1 MEKDQNTFRQ
11 TARFYDQDNR
21 DVAKHD
27 IHFYLHLAN
36 QIRGDILELACGT
49 GRVTIPI
56 AKQGHE
62 IWGLDLSTQMLAE
75 FERKLTKL
83 PSEITNRIHLMKG
96 DMADF
101 QLDRKFELIFI
112 AFRSFQALTE
122 DVQQRNCLACVHQ
135 HLADDGIFIINTFK
149 PYKKLDKSWIH
160 REELD
165 WMTIDPLTKTSIR
178 RTNIR
183 RKIDTLRQIIYPEL
197 VYYVKEKDR
206 PLEVFTDQL
215 SLKYYYEDQLRDLLI
230 SSGFYIV
237 KSMGYYDG
245 RSIREGSELIFVCKK
260 A

>member
-11 TARFYDQDNR
+11 TARFYDQDNC

-27 IHFYLHLAN
+27 IQFYIHLAN
-36 QIRGDILELACGT
+36 QLKGDILELACGT
-49 GRVTIPI
+49 GRVTIPL

-62 IWGLDLSTQMLAE
+62 VWGLDLSLQMLAE
-75 FERKLTKL
+75 FERKLAKL
-83 PSEITNRIHLMKG
+83 PADVAQRIHLTHG

-101 QLDRKFELIFI
+101 QLNRKFNLIFI

-122 DVQQRNCLACVHQ
+122 DDQQSNCLACVHQ

-149 PYKKLDKSWIH
+149 PYKRLDSSWTH
-160 REELD
+160 GEELD
-165 WMTIDPLTKTSIR
+165 WMTIDPQTKTSIR

-197 VYYVKEKDR
+197 IYYVKEKDR
-206 PLEVFTDQL
+206 PLEVFTDRL
-215 SLKYYYEDQLRDLLI
+215 ALKYHYEDQLRNLLI
-230 SSGFYIV
+230 YNGFHII

-245 RSIREGSELIFVCKK
+245 RPIERGSEFIFICKK